1 MRGKEYPKEAAWEI
15 ESLIGLPGYLGSFQE
30 DLNVVYFK
38 LTDSMNDNNGSHFLV
53 IDDFYR
59 AWR

>member
-1 MRGKEYPKEAAWEI
+1 MRGKEYPEEPAWEI

-38 LTDSMNDNNGSHFLV
+38 LTDSVKDNNGNHFLV
-53 IDDFYR
+53 IDGFYW